1 MKDISTLTLE
11 ELIKKKEE
19 IRARCSGWQ
28 KCQDGSY
35 EMALDYAGFYDIV
48 QEIGKRKQAKE

>member
-1 MKDISTLTLE
+1 MKDLSTLTLE

-48 QEIGKRKQAKE
+48 EEIRKRKETV